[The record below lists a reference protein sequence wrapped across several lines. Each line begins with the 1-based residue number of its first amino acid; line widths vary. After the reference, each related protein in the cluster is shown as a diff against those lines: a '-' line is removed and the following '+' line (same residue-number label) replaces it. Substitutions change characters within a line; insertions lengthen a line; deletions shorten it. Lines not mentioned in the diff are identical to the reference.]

1 MRAGL
6 HCGIVGLQCGVV
18 PVCRQAGMGKKA
30 DKSFPSTTLRT
41 SILRWLDENERFSG
55 KETTCY
61 IDRKSKFRIF
71 CGSI

>member
-1 MRAGL
+1 MGEKAGN
-6 HCGIVGLQCGVV
+6 
-18 PVCRQAGMGKKA
+18 
-30 DKSFPSTTLRT
+30 SFPSTTLRT

-55 KETTCY
+55 KEAAFY